1 MMHTQ
6 RSKLSG
12 SSSSSSS
19 SPIPSNHSILHQQ
32 HHHRILFP
40 CRATGKQQ
48 SLSPLYGRAQ
58 LNSMRRGAEQARLE
72 NPTQMHPV
80 LGGAARSQHRV
91 RPQPQ
96 PQRCDSARGQH
107 SHARPLSSR
116 YQHGLQDLPKPS
128 WLTEPDPGDAPR
140 LPNSPHP
147 QQQQQTL
154 TSEHTSQHARQR
166 QHQPS
171 PPQQAEFHSPSAPTD
186 PDPSS
191 PHPSSPHPSPPS
203 PDAHPRLSSSSGSS
217 PASDLANRSLP
228 GQSPAQALVGAL
240 SPAPPKPRKPR
251 VTAQQRRELQT
262 SAAAAGLDAGPSSH
276 APPIPAHLAEHA
288 RLLDEAMKP
297 KVVVPLP
304 PPELLTAPPRDVC
317 IIDNGLKAV
326 KVVQLLEAFYDLHK
340 DGLNGVKDVIF
351 ACDTEVKLQD
361 KHPIIDAFKGFFES
375 DIPKV
380 WHNYG
385 FDRHVLGNLGI
396 QCKGFAGDTM
406 HMARLND
413 SSRRLTKNYGLA
425 SLTGDPDVMN
435 FYDPSYAKQT
445 RSRGGRQ
452 RQPSEENV
460 IQPKVPMKELFGS
473 FKVRSDGGNG
483 KLRIMPEIHE
493 LHVNQTFRYSWI
505 HYAALDARAT
515 WQLCTALRNALR
527 KVTWEVEGFLQDRLL
542 EAPRPVVAIAP
553 PPQPQPFLPT
563 AQPSFTEALLST
575 PLPTFSAPKL
585 VSSKPF
591 VISKANI
598 AVAAERLQPASS
610 ARTLTTQTGVPS
622 TTQTGGLATTTQ
634 TGGSMALSGGDRTL
648 SAAKEGHVEVSAAAA
663 SSPPAARPQPKP
675 ETLFDFYQKYWVSY
689 GEILTDMEHAGML
702 INRTHLREGTVQAE
716 KDSKAAEQ
724 CFLDWAEDKV
734 KGAKHMNP
742 SSGSQIRAL
751 LFPEHQGVS
760 TKAEREAK
768 KAGLAVPAPKTQSRV
783 FKITNDDFVNQQ
795 REYLELSKEEKA
807 KRKRPVRQLD
817 LELHG
822 IWGKGVRGPLTPDTM
837 TATDSASV
845 GIAILRKLAG
855 KPGRARTAL
864 MELEAA
870 EAERA
875 GLSSAA
881 AAEAESRVDI
891 HQDTALPHIQDE
903 DDNDDVE
910 GSGGSSRE
918 DSDDADS
925 ESAGDY
931 NPQDHSSLEWNKS
944 QLQWEEEMRKE
955 EARAALQ
962 AEADAKGFGTLY
974 AACDGG
980 KNGLEACQAIE
991 ALCEVNAIEKLIS
1004 SFLKPLQGND
1014 IATSIGDGKY
1024 RVHCS
1029 LNINTE
1035 TGRLSARRPNLQ
1047 NQPSLEKDRY
1057 KVRKAFTA
1065 DKGNTLVVADYGQL
1079 ELRILAHMANCK
1091 SMLDAFE
1098 AGGDFHSRTAYGMY
1112 DHIKKEVDEDRCY
1125 LEYEGEGKPD
1135 KPVLKDKYASER
1147 RMAKVLNFS
1156 IAYGK
1161 TAHGLAKDFGTTKA
1175 EAEATVK
1182 RWYADRKEVEQWQ
1195 ADTIKLAKQNGYV
1208 TTLLGRTRIL
1218 ADINSTNWKDQKH
1231 HERAAINTPI
1241 QGSAADVVAAAMVA
1255 IARCP
1260 IIKAK
1265 NWTLLMQI
1273 HDEVILEGPE
1283 ESAQEVRKLVMDH
1296 MENPWAC
1303 SDFGMP
1309 AHITQPLRVI
1319 AEHVCE
1325 YMPRRPTILCR
1336 RQQNVCR
1343 LA

>member
-1 MMHTQ
+1 
-6 RSKLSG
+6 
-12 SSSSSSS
+12 
-19 SPIPSNHSILHQQ
+19 
-32 HHHRILFP
+32 
-40 CRATGKQQ
+40 
-48 SLSPLYGRAQ
+48 
-58 LNSMRRGAEQARLE
+58 MRRGAEQARLE
-72 NPTQMHPV
+72 K
-80 LGGAARSQHRV
+80 
-91 RPQPQ
+91 
-96 PQRCDSARGQH
+96 
-107 SHARPLSSR
+107 

-351 ACDTEVKLQD
+351 ACDTEVADWKTVQTPVGHGVVVCFSIYGGPLLDLRDAVREDEPPGPSDPLDLQSTVWVDVWEELVIENGVPVMEQGKVKLQD

-375 DIPKV
+375 DVPKV

-493 LHVNQTFRYSWI
+493 LHVNKTFRYSWI

-542 EAPRPVVAIAP
+542 EAPRAVALIAP
-553 PPQPQPFLPT
+553 PPQPQLFLPT
-563 AQPSFTEALLST
+563 AQPSFAEALLST
-575 PLPTFSAPKL
+575 PLPTFPAPKL
-585 VSSKPF
+585 ASSKPF
-591 VISKANI
+591 ASTPTSVA
-598 AVAAERLQPASS
+598 AAERLQPASS
-610 ARTLTTQTGVPS
+610 ARTLTTQTGIQS
-622 TTQTGGLATTTQ
+622 TTRTGGPAATTRA
-634 TGGSMALSGGDRTL
+634 GGVASLSGSGVALSQAEQRH
-648 SAAKEGHVEVSAAAA
+648 AEVVAAAA
-663 SSPPAARPQPKP
+663 SSPAARPQPRA

-702 INRTHLREGTVQAE
+702 INRTHLAAGTVQAE

-724 CFLDWAEDKV
+724 CFLDWAEVKV
-734 KGAKHMNP
+734 PGARHMNP

-768 KAGLAVPAPKTQSRV
+768 KAGAVMPASKSQSRV
-783 FKITNDDFVNQQ
+783 FKITNEDYEAQ
-795 REYLELSKEEKA
+795 RA
-807 KRKRPVRQLD
+807 AFFNRPRDAAGTPNKRPVRQLD

-822 IWGKGVRGPLTPDTM
+822 IWGKGVPGPLRPDTL
-837 TATDSASV
+837 TATDSACV

-855 KPGRARTAL
+855 KPGRARKAL

-881 AAEAESRVDI
+881 AGAEPQVDI
-891 HQDTALPHIQDE
+891 HQDTALPHIQD
-903 DDNDDVE
+903 DDEAGDVD
-910 GSGGSSRE
+910 GSGSGSGSGRE
-918 DSDDADS
+918 DPDDADS
-925 ESAGDY
+925 EGAGALSR
-931 NPQDHSSLEWNKS
+931 QDLSSPEWKES
-944 QLQWEEEMRKE
+944 QLQWAEAMRKE
-955 EARAALQ
+955 EAKAALQ

-974 AACDGG
+974 AACEGG

-1004 SFLKPLQGND
+1004 SFLKPLQGDD
-1014 IATSIGDGKY
+1014 IATSAGGGKF

-1161 TAHGLAKDFGTTKA
+1161 TAHGLAKDFGTTK
-1175 EAEATVK
+1175 EVAEATVK

-1195 ADTIKLAKQNGYV
+1195 ADTIKSAKQNGYV

-1309 AHITQPLRVI
+1309 AHITQPLRVKLLTDCKI
-1319 AEHVCE
+1319 A
-1325 YMPRRPTILCR
+1325 PTWIE
-1336 RQQNVCR
+1336 
-1343 LA
+1343 AK